1 MRKSDFN
8 VKFRDYARTLSP
20 RQYERDLI
28 SKIYQSICDLLG
40 ANNCIQIGSYPR
52 FTAITPVH
60 DLDVLYIIGRW
71 DDNNHNPLA
80 ALQNLAA
87 RFNQYVNPT
96 SYRVELG
103 PAQSH
108 SITILFK
115 DSAGKE
121 ILSIDIVP
129 TYIFSKNEFSEDT
142 YKVPEIARKR
152 HGKKRTQYYQELSLQ
167 HKEMGW
173 IISDPRGY
181 IHVASDADIATSGEF
196 RKTAKVVKRWKNN
209 LVAEDEN
216 LKLQSFH
223 IEQVITNYFREN
235 TSLEIFDA
243 VFKFFIELP
252 EIINN
257 PNQIKDRANNGKFID
272 DYLEQFTNEQRNKI
286 ISARDGFL
294 VKLENLGEYDSVDQL
309 FAITFYSRKFTEE
322 FLFDGKIPTFIDKDL
337 KFRVDGFV
345 KPLSGFTSGWLS
357 ETPHLQRGLTR
368 GVTRQRHIE
377 FRIRKNETLANEFRW
392 KVRNSDNS
400 MQPRGE
406 ITLHRTKS
414 DPESTEYPGDHYVEC
429 YAIQNNVCIAK
440 SKVPVKII

>member
-1 MRKSDFN
+1 MKKSDFN
-8 VKFRDYARTLSP
+8 IKFRDYARTLSP

-60 DLDVLYIIGRW
+60 DLDVLYILGRW
-71 DDNNHNPLA
+71 DENSHNPST
-80 ALQNLAA
+80 ALQNLATQ
-87 RFNQYVNPT
+87 FNQYVNPT

-115 DSAGKE
+115 DSAGRE

-129 TYIFSKNEFSEDT
+129 TYIFSKNEFNEDT

-152 HGKKRTQYYQELSLQ
+152 HGRKRIQYYQELSQQ

-181 IHVASDADIATSGEF
+181 IHVASEIDIATSGEF

-223 IEQVITNYFREN
+223 IEQVLTNYFRGN
-235 TSLEIFDA
+235 NSLEIFDA
-243 VFKFFIELP
+243 VFRFFLELP
-252 EIINN
+252 QIIDN
-257 PNQIKDRANNGKFID
+257 PNQIKDRANNDKFID
-272 DYLEQFTNEQRNKI
+272 DYLEQFTDEQKNKI
-286 ISARDGFL
+286 KSARDGFL
-294 VKLENLGEYDSVDQL
+294 IKLESLGGYDSVDQL
-309 FAITFYSRKFTEE
+309 FEVIFFSRKPAEE
-322 FLFDGKIPTFIDKDL
+322 FLFDNGIKTFIDNDL
-337 KFRVDGFV
+337 KFRIDGFV
-345 KPLSGFTSGWLS
+345 KPLSGFTSGWLA
-357 ETPHLQRGLTR
+357 ETPHLQKGLTR
-368 GVTRQRHIE
+368 GGTRKRYIE
-377 FRIRKNETLANEFRW
+377 FRIRKNETPAEEFRW
-392 KVRNSDNS
+392 KVRNSDTCF
-400 MQPRGE
+400 QPRGE
-406 ITLHRTKS
+406 ITLNQTKN
-414 DPESTEYPGDHYVEC
+414 DPESTEYAGDHYVES
-429 YAIQNNVCIAK
+429 YAIKNGACIAR
-440 SKVPVKII
+440 SKVSIKIL